1 MRTGARPEINS
12 ADVFTVLQMQ
22 HLGQTRRT
30 RRAYC
35 RVSCNGKRW
44 TRARSTYLS
53 VALRSGQLEYRIFYG
68 PDAAT
73 QDRPW
78 ILVIREAGEDGV
90 YDAHIHHSIH
100 GTPDEAKLAADQWEG
115 PPPRG

>member
-1 MRTGARPEINS
+1 MQWETVDLGAIYLFERC
-12 ADVFTVLQMQ
+12 
-22 HLGQTRRT
+22 
-30 RRAYC
+30 RAVKDDY
-35 RVSCNGKRW
+35 
-44 TRARSTYLS
+44 
-53 VALRSGQLEYRIFYG
+53 EYRIFYG

-78 ILVIREAGEDGV
+78 ILVIRAAGEDGV

-115 PPPRG
+115 APPR